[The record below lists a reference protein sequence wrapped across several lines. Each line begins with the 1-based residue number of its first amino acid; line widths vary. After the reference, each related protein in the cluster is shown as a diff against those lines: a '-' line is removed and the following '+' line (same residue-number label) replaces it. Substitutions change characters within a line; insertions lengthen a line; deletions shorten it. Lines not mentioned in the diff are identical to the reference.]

1 MADLLG
7 HLQIQRAGK
16 WHYQHGTIRQQPC
29 AAWMPPLCCIL
40 THFYPLNN
48 NTQTSFF
55 SFLAIG
61 KCSSNFVESQ
71 YLHM

>member
-16 WHYQHGTIRQQPC
+16 RHYHRGMVPQQPC
-29 AAWMPPLCCIL
+29 PAWIPPLCCIL

-48 NTQTSFF
+48 NTQTSFS

-61 KCSSNFVESQ
+61 KCNSNFVESQ